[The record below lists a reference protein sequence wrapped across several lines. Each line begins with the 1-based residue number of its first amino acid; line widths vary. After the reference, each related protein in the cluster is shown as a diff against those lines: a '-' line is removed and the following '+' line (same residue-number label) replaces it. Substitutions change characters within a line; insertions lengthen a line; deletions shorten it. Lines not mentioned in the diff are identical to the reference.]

1 MMITK
6 KIIMALAL
14 LSLLVISL
22 PLLFSG
28 YVDLDLSCSS
38 QKLSTVTPPNGATNV
53 SVATKISATFS
64 EVINHASIEKEF
76 FITPSVNGLFYWSGS
91 TMTFVPSTNLV
102 YNTTYTI
109 NIKEDS
115 WQFKTAR
122 KGFPV
127 TFIDDL
133 GYSITMTE
141 KPERII
147 SLAPSNT
154 EILFALGL
162 RDKVVGVTEYC
173 NYPEEAKDKEKV
185 GGYSTPNIERVVNL
199 KPDLVLAA
207 HGNPIGIIDALK
219 GFNLTVVGVHPKN
232 LDAILYDI
240 RLVGE
245 ITGQS
250 DNASVIVAN
259 MTQKIETIEEGV
271 KELNYEEKPT
281 VLHIIWHDPIWVAG
295 RGTFEDELIRKSGGI
310 NVAPVEGYKTISLE
324 KVIKI
329 NPDVII
335 TPSGTGMG
343 FAKTNFTYD
352 YIIGEPRLSGV
363 DAVRNN
369 RVYVID
375 ADIVCRAGPRIVDA
389 LEEIAGMMSVKH
401 LLALQW
407 AF

>member
-1 MMITK
+1 MTRKVALIAAL
-6 KIIMALAL
+6 IIIALTSAAL
-14 LSLLVISL
+14 FYAINVNTE
-22 PLLFSG
+22 PER
-28 YVDLDLSCSS
+28 SS
-38 QKLSTVTPPNGATNV
+38 QKLIEISPKNNTYDAPVV
-53 SVATKISATFS
+53 IKISATFKGELNREELGKS
-64 EVINHASIEKEF
+64 FSIKPY
-76 FITPSVNGLFYWSGS
+76 IKGSFYWSDNS
-91 TMTFVPSTNLV
+91 FFFIPDANLA

-109 NIKEDS
+109 TIASNQSQFRTAKE
-115 WQFKTAR
+115 
-122 KGFPV
+122 GFPL
-127 TFIDDL
+127 TIIDDL
-133 GYSITMTE
+133 GRSIRIE
-141 KPERII
+141 KEPERII

-162 RDKVVGVTEYC
+162 EDKVVGVTDYC
-173 NYPEEAKDKEKV
+173 NYPAEAKEKDKV
-185 GGYSTPNIERVVNL
+185 GGYVTPNVEKVVFL

-207 HGNPIGIIDALK
+207 HGLPIEIIDALERY
-219 GFNLTVVGVHPKN
+219 NLTAVGLKSRN
-232 LDAILYDI
+232 LEEILYDI
-240 RLVGE
+240 RVIGE

-250 DNASVIVAN
+250 DNASVLVAAIA
-259 MTQKIETIEEGV
+259 QKIETTEERM

-329 NPDVII
+329 NPEVII

-352 YIIGEPRLSGV
+352 YIISEPRLSGV

-389 LEEIAGMMSVKH
+389 LEEIAEMIH
-401 LLALQW
+401 PE
-407 AF
+407 